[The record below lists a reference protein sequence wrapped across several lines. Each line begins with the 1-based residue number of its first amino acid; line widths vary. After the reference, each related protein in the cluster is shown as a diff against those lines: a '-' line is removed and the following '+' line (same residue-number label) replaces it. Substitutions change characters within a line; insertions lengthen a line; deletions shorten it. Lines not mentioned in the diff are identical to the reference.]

1 MNDYLS
7 GTSGTSV
14 SYDAYYTTQEGPSL
28 YAKRNLEPEVDSLKH
43 QNNTM
48 QEIINMLITR
58 IQELEMHMEYLKY
71 KP

>member
-1 MNDYLS
+1 MSDYLY

-14 SYDAYYTTQEGPSL
+14 SYDAYYTAQEVPLL
-28 YAKRNLEPEVDSLKH
+28 YTKRNLEPKVDSLKH